1 MPRSSNGST
10 WTRPGAD
17 SAGAL
22 DSVHR
27 DRLQTFSPPT
37 LKDTAVTYLRAEIMS
52 GRLRPGEKIDQAMV
66 AEALG
71 VSRLPVRE
79 ALIELTQ
86 ENLVDTIPRRGCF
99 VSRISPD
106 EIRDVYAIQ
115 GYVAGIA
122 ARHAATALTEEQL
135 VTLRDLYKQLTKA
148 KGTPAQ
154 ADLSFAFFRLVL
166 DAGGSNRLRTL
177 LRRLYQSLPVDYFDH
192 LASLFDRTTR
202 YHKQLLAA
210 LEAHDGD
217 AAAEVMV
224 RFHDE
229 VGRIVVKHLHDV
241 GLWNS

>member
-1 MPRSSNGST
+1 MDHSSNGSA
-10 WTRPGAD
+10 WTRAGSP
-17 SAGAL
+17 GAL

-27 DRLQTFSPPT
+27 ERLQTFSPPT
-37 LKDTAVTYLRAEIMS
+37 LKDTAASYLRSEIMS
-52 GRLRPGEKIDQAMV
+52 GRLRPGAKIDQAMV

-122 ARHAATALTEEQL
+122 ARRAATTLTDAQID
-135 VTLRDLYKQLTKA
+135 TLRDLYKQVVKA

-210 LEAHDGD
+210 LEHHDGD
-217 AAAEVMV
+217 AAAEAMAK
-224 RFHDE
+224 FHAE
-229 VGRIVVKHLHDV
+229 VGRIVIDHLHDI
-241 GLWNS
+241 GLWDT